1 MLMSENTMEA
11 IPTET
16 EEEEEE
22 NLQPRSRAEHLK
34 QYHWKPGESGNP
46 GGRPKGTLKDYDRQ
60 RFLNM
65 SDEEKEAFLS
75 RIDPAFRYR
84 MAEGNPTEDKQIT
97 VKVPTPILGGVS
109 QLSLEERQNMA
120 QNHIVH
126 TQNPALTAGNEALQ
140 GALSDEIE
148 GGGTLHPSN
157 GDTETSDMGIQNG

>member
-1 MLMSENTMEA
+1 
-11 IPTET
+11 
-16 EEEEEE
+16 
-22 NLQPRSRAEHLK
+22 
-34 QYHWKPGESGNP
+34 
-46 GGRPKGTLKDYDRQ
+46 
-60 RFLNM
+60 M

-126 TQNPALTAGNEALQ
+126 VQNKALHASV
-140 GALSDEIE
+140 SDEIE

>member
-1 MLMSENTMEA
+1 MDTLENKAEVVEVDIATDS
-11 IPTET
+11 
-16 EEEEEE
+16 EEEYK
-22 NLQPRSRAEHLK
+22 PKVGRADWYK
-34 QYHWKPGESGNP
+34 GMPSPNP

-126 TQNPALTAGNEALQ
+126 VQNKALHASV
-140 GALSDEIE
+140 SDEIE